1 MSDFLLSVIVPCYN
15 EAENIRLLVDQ
26 LQKALEP
33 MQYEVIFVNDG
44 STDHTGQMI
53 KLEMATNNKIGY
65 ITFSRNFGH
74 QAAIKAG
81 IDHAKGNCIVTMD
94 ADMQHPP
101 DMIKEMIRLWED
113 GYEIVTAVRKNT
125 EQLGWFKKITSR
137 LFYWLLSKL
146 SDHKVVFDGA
156 DFRLFDKKVA
166 QVIRNMAEQDLYLRG
181 IFSWVGFK
189 QTTIDYQE
197 GTRAFGKTKYSTKK
211 MLQLALNGI
220 TSFSIKPLRLSLL
233 VGITFALLAFAYGVY
248 AIVVMALG
256 HAVSGWTSIIASGL
270 FLSGVQLTILGIMG
284 EYLGKM
290 YMAHKQ
296 RPNYIIA
303 TASPGIERKTKT
315 NVSLKKERI
324 PMD

>member
-1 MSDFLLSVIVPCYN
+1 MLSVIVPCYN

-81 IDHAKGNCIVTMD
+81 IDHAKGNCILTMD

-166 QVIRNMAEQDLYLRG
+166 QIIRNMAEQHLYLRG

-197 GTRAFGKTKYSTKK
+197 GTRAFGQTKYSTRK

-233 VGITFALLAFAYGVY
+233 AGITFALLAFAYGIY
-248 AIVVMALG
+248 AVVVMALG

-290 YMAHKQ
+290 YMAQKQ

-303 TASPGIERKTKT
+303 TASPGIERKTKI
-315 NVSLKKERI
+315 NVPPIKEKM
-324 PMD
+324 PM